1 MVMCMTSFAQVTLE
15 HTFDGPCTS
24 SFQFVNT
31 TIDCFITHSDNQIC
45 LYSSNYSL
53 YKTINVSL
61 PSGYKV
67 STVSPLGKAIVNT
80 DNKIELFISAV
91 SLTNSGTNNFYDAI
105 IINEDGAIIHD
116 FGYANIYGMPS
127 VIKIGNKPKLVVY
140 HSSINTSQ
148 YIYDIYSCSGNY
160 TGNSVKLYESDN
172 QLAPYPNPTTN
183 IINLPYK
190 LEKGTTTVMNI
201 YTINGQFVESYNLG
215 SDFEM
220 ITLDVNNYPKGVYVY
235 EYNGKSNRFIVQ

>member
-1 MVMCMTSFAQVTLE
+1 M
-15 HTFDGPCTS
+15 
-24 SFQFVNT
+24 
-31 TIDCFITHSDNQIC
+31 
-45 LYSSNYSL
+45 
-53 YKTINVSL
+53 
-61 PSGYKV
+61 
-67 STVSPLGKAIVNT
+67 
-80 DNKIELFISAV
+80 
-91 SLTNSGTNNFYDAI
+91 
-105 IINEDGAIIHD
+105 
-116 FGYANIYGMPS
+116 YG

-190 LEKGTTTVMNI
+190 LEKGTTNVMNI

-235 EYNGKSNRFIVQ
+235 EYNGKSNKFIVQ